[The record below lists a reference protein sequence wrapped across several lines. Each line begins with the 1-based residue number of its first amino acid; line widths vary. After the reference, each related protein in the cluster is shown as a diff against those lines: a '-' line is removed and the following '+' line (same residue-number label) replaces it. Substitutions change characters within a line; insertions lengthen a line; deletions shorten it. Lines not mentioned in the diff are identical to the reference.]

1 MNWLDECGSG
11 KEPLCL
17 GGSCK
22 GRNDPGS
29 NLAYGVMSGGLGA
42 VVRRLGRLGGVGF
55 GLGVLVLTH
64 VTYIGFISDIG

>member
-42 VVRRLGRLGGVGF
+42 VVRRLGGGRVWVGGVSADSCNLHRF
-55 GLGVLVLTH
+55 
-64 VTYIGFISDIG
+64 YF